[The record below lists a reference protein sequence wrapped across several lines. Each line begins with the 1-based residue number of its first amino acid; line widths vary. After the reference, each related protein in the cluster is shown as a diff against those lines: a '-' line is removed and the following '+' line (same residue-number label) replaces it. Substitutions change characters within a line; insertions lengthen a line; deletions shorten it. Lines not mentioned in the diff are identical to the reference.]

1 MSSAK
6 EIRGK
11 IKSIQNTRK
20 ITKAMEMVAASK
32 MKRVQDA
39 MYKSRPYS
47 NKIKDVMRNIGE
59 GVLEYKHPYVVSR
72 KEKNIGV
79 IIISSDKGLCGG
91 LNVNL
96 FKFFLQQMEEL
107 DKKKVNVKAVVIGK
121 KAEVFCNRFKI
132 LEVIGSVSGIGDN
145 PQVSDL
151 LGVIKII
158 TDFYLSKDIDSIYLL
173 YNKFINTMVQCPIF
187 DKIIPANKSISDKD
201 NLNSKRLWDYLYE
214 PEPEKL
220 LNLLMKRYIE
230 SLVYQSVVENI
241 ACEQAARMVAM
252 KSATDNAGELI
263 DRFKLMYNKARQAS
277 ITQELSEIVAGAEA
291 V

>member
-1 MSSAK
+1 MSGAK
-6 EIRGK
+6 EIRDK
-11 IKSIQNTRK
+11 IKSIQNTKK

-32 MKRVQDA
+32 MKKVQDS
-39 MYKSRPYS
+39 MVKSRPYS
-47 NKIKDVMRNIGE
+47 EKIKDVIKNVGE
-59 GVLEYKHPYVVSR
+59 GVLEYKHPYIIPR
-72 KEKNIGV
+72 NEKNIGV
-79 IIISSDKGLCGG
+79 IIISTDKGLCGG

-96 FKFFLQQMEEL
+96 FKHFMKFILEL
-107 DKKKVNVKAVVIGK
+107 KEKNIGIKASTIGK
-121 KAEVFCNRFKI
+121 KAELFSKRVG
-132 LEVIGSVSGIGDN
+132 LEVVGSVINIGDG

-151 LGVIKII
+151 LGIIKIMVDLYI
-158 TDFYLSKDIDSIYLL
+158 SKEIDGVYLL
-173 YNKFINTMVQCPIF
+173 YNKFINTMSQYPVYEKLIPINSVF
-187 DKIIPANKSISDKD
+187 ERLDNKK
-201 NLNSKRLWDYLYE
+201 KFWDYLYE

-220 LNLLMKRYIE
+220 LELLMKRYIE

-263 DRFKLMYNKARQAS
+263 NTLKLMYNKARQAS

>member
-1 MSSAK
+1 MSKAK
-6 EIRGK
+6 EIRDK
-11 IKSIQNTRK
+11 IKSIQNTKK

-32 MKRVQDA
+32 MKKVQDS
-39 MYKSRPYS
+39 MGRSRPYS
-47 NKIKDVMRNIGE
+47 EKIKDVIKNVGE
-59 GVLEYKHPYVVSR
+59 GVLEYKHPFVTAR
-72 KEKNIGV
+72 DEKNVGV
-79 IIISSDKGLCGG
+79 IMVSTDKGLCGG

-96 FKFFLQQMEEL
+96 FKHFMKNILEF
-107 DKKKVNVKAVVIGK
+107 KTKNVGIKAVIIGK
-121 KAEVFCNRFKI
+121 KAELFAKRVG
-132 LEVIGSVSGIGDN
+132 LTVVGSVTNLGDN

-151 LGVIKII
+151 LGIIKIMS
-158 TDFYLSKDIDSIYLL
+158 DLYLNKEVDSVYLL
-173 YNKFINTMVQCPIF
+173 YNRFKNTMSQIPIYE
-187 DKIIPANKSISDKD
+187 KIIPIQTKVFSGAESK
-201 NLNSKRLWDYLYE
+201 KRLWDYLYE

-220 LNLLMKRYIE
+220 FELLMKRYIE

-263 DRFKLMYNKARQAS
+263 NAFKLMYNKARQAS

>member
-1 MSSAK
+1 MSGAK
-6 EIRGK
+6 EIRTK
-11 IKSIQNTRK
+11 IKSIQNTKK

-32 MKRVQDA
+32 MKKVQDS
-39 MYKSRPYS
+39 MSRSRPYS
-47 NKIKDVMRNIGE
+47 EKIKDVIKNVGE

-72 KEKNIGV
+72 DEKNVGV
-79 IIISSDKGLCGG
+79 IIISTDKGLCGG

-96 FKFFLQQMEEL
+96 FKHFIKYLLEL
-107 DKKKVNVKAVVIGK
+107 KDKKIGVKAVIVGK
-121 KAEVFCNRFKI
+121 KAEIFAKRVGLN
-132 LEVIGSVSGIGDN
+132 VVGSITNLGDK

-151 LGVIKII
+151 LGIIKII
-158 TDFYLSKDIDSIYLL
+158 IDLYMSKDVDSVYLL
-173 YNKFINTMVQCPIF
+173 YNKFVNTMSQCPIYE
-187 DKIIPANKSISDKD
+187 KVIPIQRTVFGD
-201 NLNSKRLWDYLYE
+201 NDTKRKYWDYLYE

-220 LNLLMKRYIE
+220 LELLMKRYIE
-230 SLVYQSVVENI
+230 SLVYQAVVENI

-263 DRFKLMYNKARQAS
+263 DTFKLIYNKARQAS

>member
-6 EIRGK
+6 EIRDK

-32 MKRVQDA
+32 MKKVQDS
-39 MYKSRPYS
+39 MIRSRPYS
-47 NKIKDVMRNIGE
+47 EKIKDVIKNVGE
-59 GVLEYKHPYVVSR
+59 GVLEYKHPYIVSR
-72 KEKNIGV
+72 NEQNVGV

-96 FKFFLQQMEEL
+96 FKHFMKHIMEL
-107 DKKKVNVKAVVIGK
+107 NGRNVGIQAVLVGK
-121 KAEVFCNRFKI
+121 KAEIFAKRVG
-132 LEVIGSVSGIGDN
+132 LSVVGSITNLGDK

-151 LGVIKII
+151 LGIIKVII
-158 TDFYLSKDIDSIYLL
+158 DLYMSKKIDSVYLL
-173 YNKFINTMVQCPIF
+173 YNKFINTMSQFPIYE
-187 DKIIPANKSISDKD
+187 KVIPIQQKVFSDKD
-201 NLNSKRLWDYLYE
+201 AKRRFWDYLYE

-220 LNLLMKRYIE
+220 LELLMKRYIE

-252 KSATDNAGELI
+252 KSATDNAGDLI
-263 DRFKLMYNKARQAS
+263 NTFKLMYNKARQAS

>member
-6 EIRGK
+6 EIRDK
-11 IKSIQNTRK
+11 IKSIQNTKK

-32 MKRVQDA
+32 MKKVQDS
-39 MYKSRPYS
+39 MSRSRPYS
-47 NKIKDVMRNIGE
+47 EKIKDVIKNISE
-59 GVLEYKHPYVVSR
+59 GVLEYKHPYVTFR
-72 KEKNIGV
+72 EEKNIGV
-79 IIISSDKGLCGG
+79 IIVSTDKGLCGG

-96 FKFFLQQMEEL
+96 FKHFMKNIL
-107 DKKKVNVKAVVIGK
+107 DLKNKNISIKVCVIGR
-121 KAEVFCNRFKI
+121 KAELFAKRLGLKV
-132 LEVIGSVSGIGDN
+132 VGSITNIGDN
-145 PQVSDL
+145 PQVYDL
-151 LGVIKII
+151 LGIIKIMS
-158 TDFYLSKDIDSIYLL
+158 DMYLNKEIDSVYLL
-173 YNKFINTMVQCPIF
+173 YNKFINTMSQSPIYERIVPIQNKIF
-187 DKIIPANKSISDKD
+187 DSDK
-201 NLNSKRLWDYLYE
+201 SKKKVWDYLYE

-220 LNLLMKRYIE
+220 FELLMKRYIE

-263 DRFKLMYNKARQAS
+263 NTFKLMYNKARQAS

>member
-1 MSSAK
+1 MSSTK
-6 EIRGK
+6 EIRNK
-11 IKSIQNTRK
+11 IKSIQNTKK

-32 MKRVQDA
+32 MKKVQDS
-39 MYKSRPYS
+39 MTKSRPYAE
-47 NKIKDVMRNIGE
+47 KIRDVIKNVGE
-59 GVLEYKHPYVVSR
+59 GVLEYKHPYIIKR
-72 KEKNIGV
+72 EEKNIGV
-79 IIISSDKGLCGG
+79 IIISTDKGLCGG

-96 FKFFLQQMEEL
+96 FKHFMKNVL
-107 DKKKVNVKAVVIGK
+107 DFNNKKIGIKAVLVGK
-121 KAEVFCNRFKI
+121 KAEIFAKRIGLNVVGSI
-132 LEVIGSVSGIGDN
+132 LNLGDR

-151 LGVIKII
+151 LGLIKII
-158 TDFYLSKDIDSIYLL
+158 IDLYTNKQIDSVYILH
-173 YNKFINTMVQCPIF
+173 NKFINTMSQKPVYEKLIPIQKKVF
-187 DKIIPANKSISDKD
+187 DNNDNKK
-201 NLNSKRLWDYLYE
+201 KFWDYLYE

-220 LNLLMKRYIE
+220 LELLMKRYIE

-263 DRFKLMYNKARQAS
+263 DNFKLIYNKARQAS

>member
-6 EIRGK
+6 EIRDK
-11 IKSIQNTRK
+11 IKSIQNTKK

-32 MKRVQDA
+32 MKKVQES
-39 MYKSRPYS
+39 MSKSRPYS
-47 NKIKDVMRNIGE
+47 EKIKDVIKNVSE
-59 GVLEYKHPYVVSR
+59 GVLEYKHPYITSR
-72 KEKNIGV
+72 DEKNIGV
-79 IIISSDKGLCGG
+79 IIVSTDKGLCGG

-96 FKFFLQQMEEL
+96 FKHFIRNILEL
-107 DKKKVNVKAVVIGK
+107 KNKNVGIKVVIIGR
-121 KAEVFCNRFKI
+121 KAELFAKR
-132 LEVIGSVSGIGDN
+132 IGLKVVGSITNLGDN

-151 LGVIKII
+151 LGVIKIM
-158 TDFYLSKDIDSIYLL
+158 TDLYLNKDIDSVYLL
-173 YNKFINTMVQCPIF
+173 YNRFVNTMSQCPVYE
-187 DKIIPANKSISDKD
+187 KCIPVKNNFFNNSDSK
-201 NLNSKRLWDYLYE
+201 KRLWDYLYE

-220 LNLLMKRYIE
+220 FELLMKRYIE

-263 DRFKLMYNKARQAS
+263 NTFKLMYNKARQAS
-277 ITQELSEIVAGAEA
+277 ITQELLEIVAGAEA

>member
-6 EIRGK
+6 EIRDK
-11 IKSIQNTRK
+11 IKSIQNTKK

-32 MKRVQDA
+32 MKKVQES
-39 MYKSRPYS
+39 MGRSRPYS
-47 NKIKDVMRNIGE
+47 EKIKDVIKNVGE
-59 GVLEYKHPYVVSR
+59 GVLEYKHPYVISR
-72 KEKNIGV
+72 VEKNIGV
-79 IIISSDKGLCGG
+79 IIISTDKGLCGG

-96 FKFFLQQMEEL
+96 FKHFAKQILEL
-107 DKKKVNVKAVVIGK
+107 RDKNVGIQVAVVGR
-121 KAEVFCNRFKI
+121 KAELFAKRLKLN
-132 LEVIGSVSGIGDN
+132 VIGSITNIGDN
-145 PQVSDL
+145 PQASDL
-151 LGVIKII
+151 FGII
-158 TDFYLSKDIDSIYLL
+158 RSIVQLYMSKEIDSVYLL
-173 YNKFINTMVQCPIF
+173 FNKFVNTMTQFPVYEKVIPIKNRGF
-187 DKIIPANKSISDKD
+187 EDKD
-201 NLNSKRLWDYLYE
+201 STNRIWDYLYE

-220 LNLLMKRYIE
+220 LELLMKRYIE

-263 DRFKLMYNKARQAS
+263 DNFKLMYNKARQAS

>member
-1 MSSAK
+1 MSKAK
-6 EIRGK
+6 EIRDK
-11 IKSIQNTRK
+11 IKSIQNTKK

-32 MKRVQDA
+32 MKKVQDS
-39 MYKSRPYS
+39 MSRSRPYS
-47 NKIKDVMRNIGE
+47 EKIKDVIKNVGE
-59 GVLEYKHPYVVSR
+59 GVLEYKHPFVTAR
-72 KEKNIGV
+72 DEKNIGV
-79 IIISSDKGLCGG
+79 IIVSTDKGLCGG

-96 FKFFLQQMEEL
+96 FKHFMRNIL
-107 DKKKVNVKAVVIGK
+107 DFKTKNVGVKAVIIGK
-121 KAEVFCNRFKI
+121 KSELFAKRVG
-132 LEVIGSVSGIGDN
+132 LTVVGSVTNLGDN

-151 LGVIKII
+151 LGVIKIMS
-158 TDFYLSKDIDSIYLL
+158 DLYLNKEVDSVYLL
-173 YNKFINTMVQCPIF
+173 YNRFKNTMSQIPIYE
-187 DKIIPANKSISDKD
+187 KIIPIQTKVFSGAESK
-201 NLNSKRLWDYLYE
+201 KRLWDYLYE

-220 LNLLMKRYIE
+220 FELLMKRYIE

-263 DRFKLMYNKARQAS
+263 NTFKLMYNKARQAS

>member
-6 EIRGK
+6 EIRDK
-11 IKSIQNTRK
+11 IKSIQNTKK

-32 MKRVQDA
+32 MKKVQES
-39 MYKSRPYS
+39 MGRSRPYAE
-47 NKIKDVMRNIGE
+47 KIKDVIKNVGE
-59 GVLEYKHPYVVSR
+59 GVLEYKHPYVVAR
-72 KEKNIGV
+72 TEKNVGV
-79 IIISSDKGLCGG
+79 IIISTDKGLCGG

-96 FKFFLQQMEEL
+96 FKHFMKEVFEL
-107 DKKKVNVKAVVIGK
+107 KDKKIGVKAVLVGK
-121 KAEVFCNRFKI
+121 KAEVFARRVGLN
-132 LEVIGSVSGIGDN
+132 VVGSIVNLGDK

-151 LGVIKII
+151 LGVIKNMIDLYI
-158 TDFYLSKDIDSIYLL
+158 SKDIDSVYIL
-173 YNKFINTMVQCPIF
+173 YNKFINTMTQSPIYE
-187 DKIIPANKSISDKD
+187 KVIPIQRKVFSDDGAK
-201 NLNSKRLWDYLYE
+201 KKFWDYLYE

-220 LNLLMKRYIE
+220 LELLMKRYIE

-263 DRFKLMYNKARQAS
+263 DAFKLMYNKARQAS